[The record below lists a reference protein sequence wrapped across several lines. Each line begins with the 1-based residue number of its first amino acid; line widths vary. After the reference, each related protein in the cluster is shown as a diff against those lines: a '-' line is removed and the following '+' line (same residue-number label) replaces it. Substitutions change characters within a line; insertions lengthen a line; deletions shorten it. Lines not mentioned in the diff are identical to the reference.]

1 MVNDGARLMPKFKL
15 ICDHSCD
22 LDTHVVTH
30 EFDAEYI
37 GDVLDQFKHFL
48 RGAGYYFD
56 GEIDIVDP
64 DPIIGCDNDC
74 GCGTNTE
81 MGGAGNKHSHFYFD
95 LGRNR

>member
-1 MVNDGARLMPKFKL
+1 MPKFKL

-56 GEIDIVDP
+56 GEIEIVNDDP
-64 DPIIGCDNDC
+64 VCTPCDDEACECN
-74 GCGTNTE
+74 
-81 MGGAGNKHSHFYFD
+81 HSTYYFD